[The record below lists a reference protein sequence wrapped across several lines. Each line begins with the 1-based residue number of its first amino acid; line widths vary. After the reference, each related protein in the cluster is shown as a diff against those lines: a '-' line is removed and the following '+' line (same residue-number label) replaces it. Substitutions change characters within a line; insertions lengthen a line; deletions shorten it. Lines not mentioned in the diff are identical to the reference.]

1 MLWSDII
8 FGSNVFSFV
17 LIIFSY
23 TVYTTPKNKTK
34 QTQKQ
39 TNNCCLY
46 NQLLLKS
53 ITVLLGRIYY
63 WWWENTNKQ
72 DHANHGA

>member
-8 FGSNVFSFV
+8 FGSIVFSFV
-17 LIIFSY
+17 LIILSY

-34 QTQKQ
+34 QTHKQ
-39 TNNCCLY
+39 TNNYCLY